1 MRLAVL
7 SLAALAVSATAA
19 WPASLIVTVRD
30 QDGRPVADAVAT
42 LKPLAAVPPA
52 GPVRFAWAM
61 TMSQHEIQFDPFVL
75 VVPVGAEVS
84 FPNRDKVRHHVY
96 SFSPV
101 KTFQLKLYSRDE
113 SRKVTF
119 DVPGVVP
126 LGCNIHDQMIGF
138 IDVVD
143 TPWAAKSGASGEITL
158 QDVPS
163 GRALLTIWRPFM
175 KSPKNQVTLDV
186 TVPASGAARQAVT
199 VTVGQRP
206 AFGAHRPF

>member
-1 MRLAVL
+1 MRHAVL
-7 SLAALAVSATAA
+7 ALAALALSATAA
-19 WPASLIVTVRD
+19 WPASLTVSVRD

-42 LKPLAAVPPA
+42 LKPDASPAAAPI
-52 GPVRFAWAM
+52 RFGWAM
-61 TMSQHEIQFDPFVL
+61 AMSQHDIQFDPFVL

-119 DVPGVVP
+119 DIPGVVP

-143 TPWAAKSGASGEITL
+143 TPWAGKTGASGETTL
-158 QDVPS
+158 QDVPA
-163 GRALLTIWRPFM
+163 GRAQLTVWRPYM
-175 KSPKNQVTLDV
+175 KSPKNQVTLNV
-186 TVPASGAARQAVT
+186 TVPSAGAARQAVT
-199 VTVGQRP
+199 IAVGAPPPPSGR
-206 AFGAHRPF
+206 HLL